1 MSLDSKLVDI
11 ENIRKLPKLRCTL
24 SECVEEDSESLD
36 LDKAASK
43 IQTTFRN
50 YRARKSICLG
60 DSKKILNGQSTL
72 DGKIVEVNENSEK
85 ASEEKNN
92 VEKVNG
98 NISVESNEKAIEG
111 NHID

>member
-1 MSLDSKLVDI
+1 MQKKRMSLDSKLVDI

-24 SECVEEDSESLD
+24 SECVEEESENPD

-43 IQTTFRN
+43 IQATFRN

-60 DSKKILNGQSTL
+60 DSKKILNGQSTITN
-72 DGKIVEVNENSEK
+72 KILEEINTEK
-85 ASEEKNN
+85 SAESLP
-92 VEKVNG
+92 EKVNRT
-98 NISVESNEKAIEG
+98 VEEKAIEG